1 MFKRKPFIS
10 SSMKKKSSKK
20 SSSKKQVKPIA
31 EAPPVPE
38 LSEKAK
44 AELVELNNLFNSLK
58 YYPVALEESK
68 KESTLSAL
76 LEKYKKG
83 EDYYKQTFLYIA
95 YETLVQFSDYR
106 EPRNYGF
113 YQKLNPQE
121 KAQRLKLNVY
131 RTMFDYSSS
140 LEGMLELISLL
151 GKINDVPSAKL
162 LTHLFMYYGSRDS
175 LNFKLLR
182 TAVIIAL
189 GESNSLYA
197 LKSLLSY
204 IKYVD
209 SEDLLN
215 RVIDAI
221 IKWDEKIETLGL
233 PEKETQ
239 KLKKELKEILTIAPT
254 DSPHGYVR

>member
-1 MFKRKPFIS
+1 
-10 SSMKKKSSKK
+10 MKKKSPKK
-20 SSSKKQVKPIA
+20 SSSKKQVKPIG
-31 EAPPVPE
+31 PQPE
-38 LSEKAK
+38 PEISEKAK
-44 AELVELNNLFNSLK
+44 AELVELNTLFNSLK

-68 KESTLSAL
+68 KDSTLSTL
-76 LEKYKKG
+76 VEKYKKG

-151 GKINDVPSAKL
+151 GKIHDVPSAKL

-182 TAVIIAL
+182 TAVIDAL

-197 LKSLLSY
+197 LKSLLNY
-204 IKYVD
+204 VKYVD

-215 RVIDAI
+215 RVIDTI

-233 PEKETQ
+233 PEKDTQ
-239 KLKKELKEILTIAPT
+239 KLKKELKEILTTAPT
-254 DSPHGYVR
+254 DSSYGYVR

>member
-1 MFKRKPFIS
+1 
-10 SSMKKKSSKK
+10 MKKKTPKK
-20 SSSKKQVKPIA
+20 SSPKKVKPIA
-31 EAPPVPE
+31 GAPPEPE
-38 LSEKAK
+38 ISEKAK
-44 AELVELNNLFNSLK
+44 TELIELNKLFTSIK

-68 KESTLSAL
+68 KDSTLATL

-83 EDYYKQTFLYIA
+83 EDFYKQTFLYIA

-113 YQKLNPQE
+113 YQKINPQE

-140 LEGMLELISLL
+140 LEGMLEIISLL
-151 GKINDVPSAKL
+151 GKIHDVPSAKL
-162 LTHLFMYYGSRDS
+162 LTHVFMYYGSRDT
-175 LNFKLLR
+175 LNFKILR
-182 TAVIIAL
+182 TAVIGAL

-204 IKYVD
+204 IKHVD
-209 SEDLLN
+209 SEDILN

-221 IKWDEKIETLGL
+221 IKWDEKIGMLGL
-233 PEKETQ
+233 PEKDTQ
-239 KLKKELKEILTIAPT
+239 KLKKELKEILTVAPT